1 MHPQVSCVDVCKPP
15 HPQHILEAGIRDW
28 HSMVGTRVP
37 QSREPINPASFSS
50 VCPQSH
56 VCPRTG
62 VPKAGQPRTEDQPH
76 VELGGSLGAHAW
88 PCFCRVG
95 GDSPTRGLLHVAE
108 ALAFRGCSHSARG
121 SGWTQCPSGQV
132 PQALTD
138 THGCD
143 PARPGLA

>member
-95 GDSPTRGLLHVAE
+95 GDSPTRDYYMLQKHWPSVAAPTPHVDLDGL
-108 ALAFRGCSHSARG
+108 SA
-121 SGWTQCPSGQV
+121 
-132 PQALTD
+132 PQGRYRKLSQTPTAVT
-138 THGCD
+138 
-143 PARPGLA
+143 PRGLA